1 MCDMEKFDSQQ
12 ELHDHSREFY
22 VPLNFIGMVAL
33 ADGKSDDV
41 KVQLQLLAQRLQG
54 LQRKI
59 YLKEPNDKQ
68 IGISHRRPSRRGMA
82 MHGDPQ
88 EHKDSIQPT
97 CSLAIV
103 REVRS
108 PSLLHVKEGSTWE
121 QPCNGPRTAH
131 HPSGVAG
138 TGGNSSELRHDGSKG
153 EWQDHGDQGQD
164 VASGSADITSTHDD
178 LRGVHPEVVEVRSCR
193 WQANP
198 EHAEGGTHAK
208 EDDLQGCT
216 GDQGR
221 SRPECCAIG
230 SCSCGIAGNTED
242 HGGEDQAGGDGAI
255 VTSEEVGLSHGAAS
269 WREGCDERDECPI
282 IGRRGHNRSTLW
294 TAVMDLRRRI
304 RGLSERGG
312 DSPRDV
318 TCDNPRD
325 VNGSL
330 AETVEQ
336 DDGLEVVMPP
346 ESSNTTFHYDAKVA
360 DGTTLAMDGET
371 FSHTT
376 ISKQQSTTN
385 EHGVICHPAP
395 DEVPLIG
402 DFDKCQQSKNNLVG
416 ANLAK
421 RLAVKAAMIGAMV
434 LAPTA
439 SLMGQLR
446 GASDFLE
453 IACSPESALSNEMI
467 KMGHSAKRINYKEGF
482 DLETRR
488 GTSLL
493 KQEIVQHAPRMSWIS
508 LPCTRLSPLVN
519 LTQCTDEEWAA
530 FEKRQSAD
538 LRRADEVADG
548 VCEGLDRGME
558 FAWEWP
564 TNAVKGWRSRA
575 IRKLIIK
582 CKQLGI
588 PLYWAR
594 MHGCAYGLQFNG
606 IPVQKG
612 WTILT
617 TNRRTWLG
625 LQRRCRGHVEHVECR
640 GKVATASAYYPP
652 QMVRAVA
659 KALSSSWSDIDER
672 AQNSLGRD
680 IEVCLCDSGFSNV
693 EEKMNWHVRNEE
705 PEILALSR
713 TKFPEEPP
721 QGKKLERCCVSTELL
736 AIHQCQIWRNF

>member
-1 MCDMEKFDSQQ
+1 M
-12 ELHDHSREFY
+12 
-22 VPLNFIGMVAL
+22 
-33 ADGKSDDV
+33 
-41 KVQLQLLAQRLQG
+41 
-54 LQRKI
+54 
-59 YLKEPNDKQ
+59 
-68 IGISHRRPSRRGMA
+68 
-82 MHGDPQ
+82 
-88 EHKDSIQPT
+88 
-97 CSLAIV
+97 
-103 REVRS
+103 
-108 PSLLHVKEGSTWE
+108 
-121 QPCNGPRTAH
+121 
-131 HPSGVAG
+131 
-138 TGGNSSELRHDGSKG
+138 
-153 EWQDHGDQGQD
+153 
-164 VASGSADITSTHDD
+164 
-178 LRGVHPEVVEVRSCR
+178 
-193 WQANP
+193 
-198 EHAEGGTHAK
+198 
-208 EDDLQGCT
+208 
-216 GDQGR
+216 
-221 SRPECCAIG
+221 
-230 SCSCGIAGNTED
+230 
-242 HGGEDQAGGDGAI
+242 
-255 VTSEEVGLSHGAAS
+255 
-269 WREGCDERDECPI
+269 
-282 IGRRGHNRSTLW
+282 
-294 TAVMDLRRRI
+294 
-304 RGLSERGG
+304 
-312 DSPRDV
+312 
-318 TCDNPRD
+318 
-325 VNGSL
+325 
-330 AETVEQ
+330 EQ

-453 IACSPESALSNEMI
+453 IACSPESALSSEMI

-493 KQEIVQHAPRMSWIS
+493 KQEIVQHTPRMSWIS

-519 LTQCTDEEWAA
+519 LTQRTDEEWAA

-617 TNRRTWLG
+617 TNRRIWLG
-625 LQRRCRGHVEHVECR
+625 LQRRCPGHVEHLECR
-640 GKVATASAYYPP
+640 GKVATASAYDPP

-721 QGKKLERCCVSTELL
+721 QGKKLEGIRQTMLRIHRASGHTSMSNLEKLLKARGAPKWATEMAKTCNAQTAWSHDVLGHHHL
-736 AIHQCQIWRNF
+736 HLTEINQAFSSNLELMCLKWKFQPR